1 MSVLLIVCD
10 NCGTKYRLPASF
22 SSDKAKCKQCQ
33 SVIDVA
39 SQRADQQT
47 EAGAEPKPA
56 SKARPARARPARA
69 SKSDSAAERPAR
81 GSRQASGH
89 GNRQRA
95 GVDGDKPARSSRRSR
110 QAPTEDAPQ
119 RNNMLWIGGGIGA
132 LAVIVVVIAMM
143 WPSDDEAAT
152 ASDQIANPKS
162 ANAAATEDPKQLAA
176 NANTKPDAGKP
187 ADAADLSDTDPK
199 PAKTAG
205 SEPDQPAADAAPTA
219 KPTDD
224 EAKPDKADAAKP
236 DKADAAAGLLDQPDD
251 VLAERW
257 MQNQTTSMAEVFDAK
272 SLGDVTWPASATEQV
287 QTEIS
292 DLLDSISEGGLAG
305 IRAKPK
311 LEKIG
316 YHSIFGIIDRLRG
329 IDYSLSEENMTAWE
343 LNKVLERILAGL
355 NTGFAAVSVG
365 EDLDPRKADWNA
377 KTTRAWHRWIENPQF
392 NDEASFNAWKKKR
405 LTRK

>member
-1 MSVLLIVCD
+1 
-10 NCGTKYRLPASF
+10 
-22 SSDKAKCKQCQ
+22 
-33 SVIDVA
+33 
-39 SQRADQQT
+39 
-47 EAGAEPKPA
+47 
-56 SKARPARARPARA
+56 
-69 SKSDSAAERPAR
+69 
-81 GSRQASGH
+81 
-89 GNRQRA
+89 
-95 GVDGDKPARSSRRSR
+95 
-110 QAPTEDAPQ
+110 
-119 RNNMLWIGGGIGA
+119 
-132 LAVIVVVIAMM
+132 
-143 WPSDDEAAT
+143 
-152 ASDQIANPKS
+152 
-162 ANAAATEDPKQLAA
+162 
-176 NANTKPDAGKP
+176 
-187 ADAADLSDTDPK
+187 
-199 PAKTAG
+199 
-205 SEPDQPAADAAPTA
+205 
-219 KPTDD
+219 
-224 EAKPDKADAAKP
+224 
-236 DKADAAAGLLDQPDD
+236 
-251 VLAERW
+251 